1 MHSTSLTVSQYLLLI
16 LVNCFA
22 PVSSLRQSKNHDK
35 SGTCNL
41 TMLRERE
48 KAYYNELFCPSELSH
63 LRKSNNYGNS
73 GLCRFAIAY

>member
-1 MHSTSLTVSQYLLLI
+1 MLI
-16 LVNCFA
+16 LAKCFA
-22 PVSSLRQSKNHDK
+22 PVSSLRQSKNYGK
-35 SGTCNL
+35 SEVCKFAIAYWS